1 MNTSLAL
8 NLKPSYSYSYL
19 SENIADLA
27 EIYRPE
33 INLCVVERSIS
44 SEMETFVTH
53 LLSSTRAINV
63 IETINVQSF
72 NTHTLLPQHL
82 HLQGYEA
89 FCADIAQVIDI
100 FSHLFE
106 LESIGLRLGMLDKA
120 MCPRFHVDHVPC
132 RLVCTYGGIGTQ
144 WLEDAYVDRS
154 KLGSRSGG
162 LSDEL
167 SGLIL
172 DADAI
177 STMPNYAIGLL
188 KGSRR
193 EGNELNGAVHRSPSL
208 NATSPRRLLLTLD
221 FG

>member
-8 NLKPSYSYSYL
+8 NLEPSYSYSYL

-44 SEMETFVTH
+44 NEIETFVTH
-53 LLSSTRAINV
+53 LLSAAHTINV

-72 NTHTLLPQHL
+72 NTLTLLPQHL

-89 FCADIAQVIDI
+89 FCADIAQVIDM
-100 FSHLFE
+100 FSDLFE
-106 LESIGLRLGMLDKA
+106 LEAIGLRLGMLDKA
-120 MCPRFHVDHVPC
+120 MCPRFHIDHVPC

-162 LSDEL
+162 LSDEV

-177 STMPNYAIGLL
+177 GTMPNYAIGLL
-188 KGSRR
+188 KGTRW
-193 EGNELNGAVHRSPSL
+193 EGNEQHGAVHRSPH
-208 NATSPRRLLLTLD
+208 TQPESPRRLLLTLD
-221 FG
+221 FA

>member
-1 MNTSLAL
+1 MTNAHAL
-8 NLKPSYSYSYL
+8 NPEPSYSYSYL

-33 INLCVVERSIS
+33 INVCVIKRSVSNEI
-44 SEMETFVTH
+44 ETFVTH
-53 LLSSTRAINV
+53 LLSAERTINV

-72 NTHTLLPQHL
+72 NTLTLLPQHL
-82 HLQGYEA
+82 CLQGYEA
-89 FCADIAQVIDI
+89 FCADIAQIIDM

-106 LESIGLRLGMLDKA
+106 LAAIGLRLGMLDKA

-162 LSDEL
+162 LSDEQ

-177 STMPNYAIGLL
+177 GTMPNYAIGLL
-188 KGSRR
+188 KGTRW
-193 EGNELNGAVHRSPSL
+193 EGNEQHGAVHRSPHLSA
-208 NATSPRRLLLTLD
+208 NSPRRLLLTMD
-221 FG
+221 FA

>member
-1 MNTSLAL
+1 MTTAHAL
-8 NLKPSYSYSYL
+8 KIEPNCSYTYL
-19 SENIADLA
+19 SKNVADLA

-33 INLCVVERSIS
+33 INLCVVERNIS
-44 SEMETFVTH
+44 SEIETFVKH
-53 LLSSTRAINV
+53 LLSAAHAINV

-89 FCADIAQVIDI
+89 FCADIAQVIDM

-106 LESIGLRLGMLDKA
+106 LEAIGLRLGMLDKA
-120 MCPRFHVDHVPC
+120 MCPRFHIDHVPC

-162 LSDEL
+162 LSDEQ

-177 STMPNYAIGLL
+177 GTMPNHAIGLL
-188 KGSRR
+188 KGTRW
-193 EGNELNGAVHRSPSL
+193 EGNEQHGAVHRSPH
-208 NATSPRRLLLTLD
+208 TQPEFPRRLLLTLD
-221 FG
+221 FA

>member
-1 MNTSLAL
+1 MTTAHAL
-8 NLKPSYSYSYL
+8 KIEPNCSHTYL
-19 SENIADLA
+19 SKNIADLA

-44 SEMETFVTH
+44 SEIETFVTH
-53 LLSSTRAINV
+53 LLSAAHAINV
-63 IETINVQSF
+63 IETINMQSF
-72 NTHTLLPQHL
+72 NSLRLLPQHL

-89 FCADIAQVIDI
+89 FCADIAQVIEI
-100 FSHLFE
+100 FSYLFE
-106 LESIGLRLGMLDKA
+106 LEAIGLRLGMLDKA
-120 MCPRFHVDHVPC
+120 MCPRFHIDHAPC

-162 LSDEL
+162 LSDEQ

-177 STMPNYAIGLL
+177 GTMPSYAIGLL
-188 KGSRR
+188 KGSRW
-193 EGNELNGAVHRSPSL
+193 EGNEQHGAVHRSPH
-208 NATSPRRLLLTLD
+208 TQPEFPRRLLLTLD
-221 FG
+221 FA

>member
-1 MNTSLAL
+1 MTPSLAL
-8 NLKPSYSYSYL
+8 NLEPSYSYPYL
-19 SENIADLA
+19 SKNVADLA
-27 EIYRPE
+27 EIYRPD
-33 INLCVVERSIS
+33 INICVIERGVSPDI
-44 SEMETFVTH
+44 ETFVTH
-53 LLSSTRAINV
+53 ILSKSHAVNV
-63 IETINVQSF
+63 TETLNIQSF
-72 NTHTLLPQHL
+72 NPLTLVPKHL
-82 HLQGYEA
+82 HFQGYEA
-89 FCADIAQVIDI
+89 FCADIAQLVDM

-106 LESIGLRLGMLDKA
+106 LENVGLRLGMLDKA

-177 STMPNYAIGLL
+177 GTMPSYAIGLL
-188 KGSRR
+188 KGSRW

-208 NATSPRRLLLTLD
+208 NTTAPRRLLLTLD

>member
-1 MNTSLAL
+1 MTHPHAL
-8 NLKPSYSYSYL
+8 KLESSYFYAYL
-19 SENIADLA
+19 SGNVADLA

-33 INLCVVERSIS
+33 ITQVVINRTVTH
-44 SEMETFVTH
+44 ETEAFVTH
-53 LLSSTRAINV
+53 LLSSAPAINV
-63 IETINVQSF
+63 IETINVRSF

-82 HLQGYEA
+82 HFQGYEA
-89 FCADIAQVIDI
+89 FCADIAQVVDM

-106 LESIGLRLGMLDKA
+106 LKAIGLRLGMLDKA

-177 STMPNYAIGLL
+177 GTMPNYAIGLL
-188 KGSRR
+188 KGTRW
-193 EGNELNGAVHRSPSL
+193 EGNEQHGAVHRSPQLS
-208 NATSPRRLLLTLD
+208 AESPRRLLLTLD
-221 FG
+221 FA